1 MKLTLLLM
9 RICYKSVHKITVF
22 NINDPLL
29 VLTDSEGLMDVQY
42 IVTSDQLSV
51 NKHANK
57 SVANGD
63 GLHLSRKKH
72 CLVFT
77 GHQLQVNQVKD
88 WLRTCGRQVSGIL

>member
-1 MKLTLLLM
+1 
-9 RICYKSVHKITVF
+9 
-22 NINDPLL
+22 
-29 VLTDSEGLMDVQY
+29 MDVQY

-57 SVANGD
+57 GIANGD

-88 WLRTCGRQVSGIL
+88 WLRTCGRQVSGTLLLYP